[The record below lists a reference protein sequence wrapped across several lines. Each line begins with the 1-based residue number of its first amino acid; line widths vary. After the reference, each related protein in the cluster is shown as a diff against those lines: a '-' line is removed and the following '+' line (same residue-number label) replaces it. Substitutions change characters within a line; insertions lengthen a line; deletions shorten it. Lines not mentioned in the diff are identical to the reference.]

1 MIRNHITESYENTTP
16 MTRKESQ
23 TRHQESRQE
32 SRKFRLPR
40 LLTVASVAG
49 GLLLAHFTYERA
61 VDTTPACNGEQTIEV
76 HAGDTIRKLEAK
88 HITATDGHIDFRS
101 VEVSVERPVMFG
113 NGNSAMRHLGD
124 VAEIIPGDR
133 VTMPLTCE
141 G

>member
-16 MTRKESQ
+16 MTREESQ
-23 TRHQESRQE
+23 TRHQESRRE

-61 VDTTPACNGEQTIEV
+61 VDTTPACNGEQTVAV
-76 HAGDTIRKLEAK
+76 HPGDTLRTLETT
-88 HITATDGHIDFRS
+88 HITATDGHVDFRGI
-101 VEVSVERPVMFG
+101 EISVERPVMLR

-124 VAEIIPGDR
+124 VADIMPGDR